1 MFHFPQI
8 NKIFYILGS
17 LLFVTQGVYAGD
29 PPPKNDEPKNE
40 GQTIILLPHPHKSKP
55 TDSPS
60 PDAIEATIIGDN
72 LHIGLEEQTG
82 QCNVTVT
89 NSITGSS
96 FQTTVSSA
104 NPVVYN
110 IGTSDIPL
118 IINVETSDNI
128 SYEGVMMPE

>member
-1 MFHFPQI
+1 MLYKIAKITLLAVGLLCPPFSLFADDSGST
-8 NKIFYILGS
+8 NKREIELKRKS
-17 LLFVTQGVYAGD
+17 TPVQSPTGD
-29 PPPKNDEPKNE
+29 D
-40 GQTIILLPHPHKSKP
+40 
-55 TDSPS
+55 D
-60 PDAIEATIIGDN
+60 PDTIEASIIGDD

-96 FQTTVSSA
+96 FQATVSSA

-110 IGTSDIPL
+110 IGTSDVPL
-118 IINVETSDNI
+118 IINVETSDNV

>member
-1 MFHFPQI
+1 MFHFSQI
-8 NKIFYILGS
+8 NRIFFILGV
-17 LLFVTQGVYAGD
+17 LLFVAQGVYAGD
-29 PPPKNDEPKNE
+29 PPPKNDETKNE
-40 GQTIILLPHPHKSKP
+40 GQSIILHRHKHTNKP
-55 TDSPS
+55 TDIPS
-60 PDAIEATIIGDN
+60 PDTIEATIIGDD

-82 QCNVTVT
+82 KCNVTVT

-110 IGTSDIPL
+110 VGTSDAPL
-118 IINVETSDNI
+118 VITVETSDNI

>member
-1 MFHFPQI
+1 MFY
-8 NKIFYILGS
+8 KIAKITLLIVGLLCPPFSLFADDSGS
-17 LLFVTQGVYAGD
+17 KDEKKIVLRKKSTPVQSPTGD
-29 PPPKNDEPKNE
+29 D
-40 GQTIILLPHPHKSKP
+40 
-55 TDSPS
+55 D
-60 PDAIEATIIGDN
+60 PDTIEATIIGDD
-72 LHIGLEEQTG
+72 LHVGFEEQIG

-110 IGTSDIPL
+110 IGTSDVPL
-118 IINVETSDNI
+118 IINVETSDNV